1 MSGGTP
7 LTERLAAEF
16 DQHTARLKTEE
27 ETRAKESAEH
37 ADRLAKFEQACEELR
52 SVWKPRIEEFAGYF
66 GDKISVEPSVSP
78 GHREAKAVFM
88 TELANITL
96 TLTVSLDADFKN
108 IVLDYDLLIIP
119 IYFQYERHSRME
131 TPLDAVDSGAVGQW
145 LDDRLVA
152 CVQAYLSIQEN
163 EYYRRRALVEDPI
176 TNKRLLPENAAAT
189 IEHKGRTVYFA
200 NEDSLRQYKEKHMI
214 EG

>member
-16 DQHTARLKTEE
+16 DQHAARLKSEQE
-27 ETRAKESAEH
+27 AHAKESAEH
-37 ADRLAKFEQACEELR
+37 AERLAQFERACEELR

-66 GDKISVEPSVSP
+66 GDKISVKPSVSP

-96 TLTVSLDADFKN
+96 TLTVSLDADFSN

-131 TPLDAVDSGAVGQW
+131 TPLDAVDGDAVGRW

-176 TNKRLLPENAAAT
+176 TRKRLLPENAVAT
-189 IEHKGRTVYFA
+189 IEHKGRTEYFSSL
-200 NEDSLRQYKEKHMI
+200 ESLRQFKEKQMI
-214 EG
+214 DG